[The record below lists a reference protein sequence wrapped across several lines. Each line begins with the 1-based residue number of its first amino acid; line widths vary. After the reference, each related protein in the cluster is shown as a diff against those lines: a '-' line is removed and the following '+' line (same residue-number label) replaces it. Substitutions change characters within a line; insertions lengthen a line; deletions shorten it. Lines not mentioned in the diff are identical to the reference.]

1 MVEQCLTMF
10 CRKTLK
16 YFLSQKSWF
25 CVMSQKNGKFAV
37 RTDSTFY
44 ATLGSGEI
52 SGISGRNRTD
62 SLFPRTGLTSSS
74 PAGVHLKSRLDWRK
88 SVRIRQNWN
97 VSTSARGLDY
107 ISRGIFWRRRL
118 YMPGAGNDPR
128 EFIIIPPSLISRITC
143 KKHTEQEISQNRCV
157 QSINPG
163 FLPSCQIINLSEYKK
178 WEYVRGSHRLRL
190 MVTWSRS
197 FA

>member
-1 MVEQCLTMF
+1 MTNLRCKPTPHFMPLWSRSMSISTTWLNWIGRDLWHIGKKSDGFFIPAHRSDILISSWRASQISIRLTKIGSDKAKLE
-10 CRKTLK
+10 CIDIGTRPRL
-16 YFLSQKSWF
+16 YFPRNIL
-25 CVMSQKNGKFAV
+25 AA
-37 RTDSTFY
+37 
-44 ATLGSGEI
+44 ATL
-52 SGISGRNRTD
+52 
-62 SLFPRTGLTSSS
+62 
-74 PAGVHLKSRLDWRK
+74 A
-88 SVRIRQNWN
+88 
-97 VSTSARGLDY
+97 
-107 ISRGIFWRRRL
+107 
-118 YMPGAGNDPR
+118 PGAGNDPR